1 MQRKFLPQEVTFE
14 SISNGNELVS
24 PAALGEG
31 IPARKLQFKEPL
43 VRGTGFGGTAGRP
56 WPQLEG
62 ARKKREQI
70 KSEVQEAVPVDIVGL

>member
-1 MQRKFLPQEVTFE
+1 MNP
-14 SISNGNELVS
+14 S
-24 PAALGEG
+24 PMAMSWSALLLWEEG

-62 ARKKREQI
+62 ARKKR
-70 KSEVQEAVPVDIVGL
+70 